1 MPNKVVRKI
10 RFNNT
15 LTKKENNKHLSIDQ
29 LNQKGKIRY

>member
-1 MPNKVVRKI
+1 MNNKVVRKI

-15 LTKKENNKHLSIDQ
+15 LTKKGNNKHLFIEQ